1 MNSYAW
7 LFFALVTVATWGL
20 YGIFLHQGQV
30 GMGDPVNGRY
40 KAFLWV
46 GIAYFLV
53 AVLAPVAILVVKQAS
68 WEFPAKGAWIS
79 LFAGTLGAIG
89 AFFVLL
95 AMGSGMKNGAGPA
108 VVMSIIFAGAPI
120 VNSVVAVTMD
130 KKWGSV
136 QWPFMLGILMAAAGG
151 FLVVRFKPSGHG
163 PPPQKPEAVEAAIPD
178 ITIPGDKPDDIDR
191 AA

>member
-1 MNSYAW
+1 MNTYAW

-30 GMGDPVNGRY
+30 GMADPVTGRY

-79 LFAGTLGAIG
+79 LLAGTLGAVG

-108 VVMSIIFAGAPI
+108 VVMSIIFAGAPV
-120 VNSVVAVTMD
+120 VNSVVSLTMD

-136 QWPFMLGILMAAAGG
+136 QWPFMLGILMAAVGG
-151 FLVVRFKPSGHG
+151 FLVVRFKPGHG
-163 PPPQKPEAVEAAIPD
+163 PPPKSPASMEAAIPD
-178 ITIPGDKPDDIDR
+178 IDIPGESPDQKER